1 MANNTA
7 PIIIR
12 KVVEEGGHGG
22 HHGGAWKVAYADFV
36 TAMMAFFLMLWLLSS
51 ASDDKLKGLAE
62 YFSDATINQ
71 GGEGGV
77 GGVMGGISFMTPNQ
91 MAPASLSPFNFHP
104 TIPYA
109 ESDEGD
115 PFMLELSSEEADGDE
130 DLPAE
135 GSPDAEALSDAALA
149 AETRHRE
156 EAAVAEVRDEIMAK
170 LAGIPELEELADSV
184 AIDRTP
190 DGLRI
195 QLIDRDDR
203 SMFPLAGAQMLPHT
217 TELLKIV
224 AETIKDLPQRLSIRG
239 HTDALPF
246 TSASGYDNW
255 RLSSDRAN
263 ATRQA
268 LIGAGI
274 GETRVREVV
283 GRASA
288 DPYLPDS
295 PSDPRN
301 RRISLVLLNETA
313 AATE

>member
-77 GGVMGGISFMTPNQ
+77 GGVMDGISFMTPNQ

-104 TIPYA
+104 SIPYA
-109 ESDEGD
+109 ESEEGD
-115 PFMLELSSEEADGDE
+115 PFVLELSSEEADGDE

-135 GSPDAEALSDAALA
+135 GSADAEALSDEALA
-149 AETRHRE
+149 AETRRRE
-156 EAAVAEVRDEIMAK
+156 EAETTEVRDEIMKK
-170 LAGIPELEELADSV
+170 LAGIPELEGLTDSV

-203 SMFPLAGAQMLPHT
+203 SMFPLAGARMLPHT
-217 TELLKIV
+217 GELLKIV

-246 TSASGYDNW
+246 TSGSGYDNW

-274 GETRVREVV
+274 GEDRVREVV

-288 DPYLPDS
+288 DPYLPDR
-295 PSDPRN
+295 PEDPRN
-301 RRISLVLLNETA
+301 RRISLVLLNEA
-313 AATE
+313 AAAE